1 MTPVRTRDE
10 QRFLVSGVCC
20 ATEEVVL
27 SKRLDAGLGRGRYSF
42 NLITSELVVPAG
54 VEARTVLAQVR
65 AAGFD
70 AKPKAE
76 VRPPQTFLERHGEGV
91 RTAAAALLAL
101 AGVAAEEAG
110 AGLPFPQALYLG
122 AILVSGGRVM
132 VRALNSV
139 RTLTADMNLLMTLA
153 VVGAAAIGEW
163 REAAAVM
170 VLFGVSLMLES
181 YSTLRTRRAVEV
193 LMAEAPETA
202 SVVRDGVER
211 TVPAREVLPGEAIV
225 VRPGEKIPLDGVVTG
240 GSSAVDEAVIT
251 GEPIPAA
258 KAEGAR
264 VYAGSINGR
273 GALQVRV
280 TAEFE
285 ESALAHILHGIEDAQ
300 RSKAPVQSFVDR
312 FAAVYTPAVLLLAVG
327 VAAVPPL
334 LLGQPF
340 TEWLYRALVL
350 LVIACPCALVISTP
364 VTIVSALAAAARR
377 GILVKAGKHLETLA
391 KVKALAFDKTGT
403 LTRGIPSVTDV
414 VPLDGVGEHELLAAA
429 AALEHRSEHPLASA
443 VVAGAEQRGVAWD
456 PAAVQDFESIPG
468 LGVRGRIGGTEYH
481 AGNRRLLADRAFAS
495 DGAAGVADA
504 LERAGKT
511 VIVVARGGRA
521 IGVIGVR
528 DAARRRAAEAVR
540 ELRAIG
546 IPHLVM
552 LSGDNDGAARKAAEE
567 TGFERYE
574 GGLLP
579 EAKVARVRALMA
591 EHGTV
596 AMVGDGV
603 NDAPALAA
611 SSVGIA
617 MGVGGTDAALATAD
631 VVLMTD
637 DLERLPPL
645 FRLSRKALRVIRQNI
660 AFALAVKAVFM
671 VLSLAGVAGLWMAVL
686 ADDGAALLVI
696 LNGLRLLRPGAA
708 EE

>member
-1 MTPVRTRDE
+1 
-10 QRFLVSGVCC
+10 
-20 ATEEVVL
+20 
-27 SKRLDAGLGRGRYSF
+27 
-42 NLITSELVVPAG
+42 
-54 VEARTVLAQVR
+54 
-65 AAGFD
+65 
-70 AKPKAE
+70 
-76 VRPPQTFLERHGEGV
+76 
-91 RTAAAALLAL
+91 
-101 AGVAAEEAG
+101 
-110 AGLPFPQALYLG
+110 
-122 AILVSGGRVM
+122 
-132 VRALNSV
+132 
-139 RTLTADMNLLMTLA
+139 
-153 VVGAAAIGEW
+153 
-163 REAAAVM
+163 
-170 VLFGVSLMLES
+170 
-181 YSTLRTRRAVEV
+181 
-193 LMAEAPETA
+193 
-202 SVVRDGVER
+202 
-211 TVPAREVLPGEAIV
+211 
-225 VRPGEKIPLDGVVTG
+225 
-240 GSSAVDEAVIT
+240 
-251 GEPIPAA
+251 
-258 KAEGAR
+258 
-264 VYAGSINGR
+264 
-273 GALQVRV
+273 
-280 TAEFE
+280 
-285 ESALAHILHGIEDAQ
+285 
-300 RSKAPVQSFVDR
+300 
-312 FAAVYTPAVLLLAVG
+312 
-327 VAAVPPL
+327 
-334 LLGQPF
+334 
-340 TEWLYRALVL
+340 
-350 LVIACPCALVISTP
+350 
-364 VTIVSALAAAARR
+364 
-377 GILVKAGKHLETLA
+377 
-391 KVKALAFDKTGT
+391 
-403 LTRGIPSVTDV
+403 
-414 VPLDGVGEHELLAAA
+414 
-429 AALEHRSEHPLASA
+429 
-443 VVAGAEQRGVAWD
+443 
-456 PAAVQDFESIPG
+456 
-468 LGVRGRIGGTEYH
+468 
-481 AGNRRLLADRAFAS
+481 
-495 DGAAGVADA
+495 
-504 LERAGKT
+504 